1 MGIKYQLII
10 YKISR
15 LSKVCGSA
23 IPAQSS
29 WCRKRAPL
37 PIKWGL
43 TARPTARGGATSIQH
58 PCWPPWH
65 PFGHPLRLQISKA
78 ITALPNFMKSFQAL
92 CCH

>member
-29 WCRKRAPL
+29 WLGKKAPL
-37 PIKWGL
+37 PIKQGL
-43 TARPTARGGATSIQH
+43 TACPAARVGATSLQH

-65 PFGHPLRLQISKA
+65 PFGHPLRPQISKA
-78 ITALPNFMKSFQAL
+78 MSLHFPPLQLHPIS
-92 CCH
+92 

>member
-29 WCRKRAPL
+29 WRGKKAPL
-37 PIKWGL
+37 PIK
-43 TARPTARGGATSIQH
+43 
-58 PCWPPWH
+58 
-65 PFGHPLRLQISKA
+65 
-78 ITALPNFMKSFQAL
+78 
-92 CCH
+92 